1 MNLLLSIIVPVY
13 NVEKYLERCLDCILV
28 QPFRNFEFILVNDG
42 STDNSLSICKR
53 YEATNN
59 RIVIVDKPNGGLS
72 SARNA
77 GLKVAKGNYV
87 SFIDSDD
94 FISSDFY
101 EANMEFLE
109 QNPDI
114 DMMILPYCKYSDTDN
129 VLYKNDPQT
138 LFNKTDVL
146 NYLFSNKY
154 NCAVW
159 RCIYKVDIF
168 LYSRF
173 AEGRLFE
180 DGYILPEI
188 AQCVSSLV
196 ISEVGCYYYVV
207 REGSI
212 CNSTYSLRKRTQQLD
227 TLRKILDYCMIKQI
241 DSAIYIHYY
250 FSYSYLIVKAVAQNN
265 YQVLSA
271 YIQDWK
277 SKSILLRKALLM
289 ASFKYKIVLLLIMIA
304 GFKVSAKVIGKK

>member
-1 MNLLLSIIVPVY
+1 M
-13 NVEKYLERCLDCILV
+13 
-28 QPFRNFEFILVNDG
+28 
-42 STDNSLSICKR
+42 
-53 YEATNN
+53 
-59 RIVIVDKPNGGLS
+59 
-72 SARNA
+72 
-77 GLKVAKGNYV
+77 

-196 ISEVGCYYYVV
+196 IS
-207 REGSI
+207 
-212 CNSTYSLRKRTQQLD
+212 
-227 TLRKILDYCMIKQI
+227 
-241 DSAIYIHYY
+241 
-250 FSYSYLIVKAVAQNN
+250 VAANK
-265 YQVLSA
+265 L
-271 YIQDWK
+271 K
-277 SKSILLRKALLM
+277 
-289 ASFKYKIVLLLIMIA
+289 LLIESDSINSSVTALVSDANSGNAPSSNPVIVASSLHPVKRLTDIA
-304 GFKVSAKVIGKK
+304 ATKSTVINLPLLFFMFLINFKIKHWFVIYNKN